1 MATWYRFKALGTE
14 WTDVVSGLPNTIKE
28 VQGSGRQTYPS
39 NGYSYIDFLTDE
51 VVGAITFGDGYSK
64 TIEATQVQ
72 VTLEEFSS
80 SGSFVAG
87 TGLGGAAIGYAN
99 TDVFGSVGTLNSGTL
114 PALPAR
120 YEGGQITAGSVIFGD
135 IYPPVVP
142 GALMLITTPILLQ
155 LSIND
160 NPIDL
165 TGMDGNVNGTSF
177 DSFKTPPRTAFGFE
191 DGETYT
197 FSMTWGEL
205 VEVAPPSIRRKLRVK
220 GVGQL
225 NP

>member
-1 MATWYRFKALGTE
+1 MATWYRFKALGTQ
-14 WTDVVSGLPNTIKE
+14 WTDVVSGLPNTIKQVGGE
-28 VQGSGRQTYPS
+28 GRVTYVS

-51 VVGAITFGDGYSK
+51 VVGAITFGDGDSN

-99 TDVFGSVGTLNSGTL
+99 TDAFGSWGTLNSGNL

-120 YEGGQITAGSVIFGD
+120 YEANLPAGSVVFSDIF
-135 IYPPVVP
+135 PPVTSDDS
-142 GALMLITTPILLQ
+142 LIIAVPILLQ
-155 LSIND
+155 LSING

-165 TGMDGNVNGTSF
+165 TGVSASGTGTSF
-177 DSFKTPPRTAFGFE
+177 NEFSNPPRTAFGFE

-205 VEVAPPSIRRKLRVK
+205 VEVTPPSIRRKLRVK
-220 GVGQL
+220 GVRQIL
-225 NP
+225 